1 MKNTAHSGS
10 REAQLSAVL
19 ADVPKADD
27 HDGVRE
33 YLHALAALG
42 CAPLL
47 IYPGSKQ
54 PADMR
59 SPQRQSADD
68 KAAQQQARDAG
79 KRNWQR
85 VKSDAGVH
93 LATSDVATLDD
104 YLDRYIATFG
114 DAVQIN
120 AALSLGRSRLV
131 VVDCDS
137 VQQRAAFLADARG
150 DAHIAQ
156 TVSTP
161 GHVGDG
167 DPNDPESW
175 AHSNG
180 GHFWFVVPDDVEL
193 PQRPESMSIG
203 DGDDAYSVMWG
214 AGKYAL
220 IPPSVRDEGTY
231 TVSGDVH
238 ALPDWLRARIIEHG
252 QSHAERAQRSREHI
266 DNDSPIARWGATI
279 SWTEILRA
287 TDWTPNGK
295 ADSCGCETWAA
306 PGPHASAKSAT
317 AHEPGCAQ
325 WVDSSDPPMH
335 IWTDHDIEPFD
346 ALNCATVSRL
356 QAVAL
361 IDFDNDMG
369 AAMTALDLHDDSDS
383 LALNDDL
390 GLDIGRRDDDDENGD
405 RAVPKGV
412 TLPASF
418 WEARDSL
425 RHIRD
430 AALARRAAPDATLGA
445 VLARISAHTP
455 PCVRVDT
462 GIMSPLPLHLFAASV
477 SWSGKGKTS
486 AMTTSAQIVRPVP
499 SWSMDPMD
507 DVDRPVLLPGGEPFP
522 RVGKIRSGE
531 GIAEMYWGDV
541 MVTGPKGKPVKER
554 KRVRSNVLMHTD
566 EAHSLVK
573 YITDPKSTV
582 GETLR
587 EAWSDQAIGQSN
599 ADGSRYRFVPAGA
612 YRLALIV
619 GFHLSVLADL
629 LTAEQILLGTP
640 QRFINLWSKPDPR
653 QVSRELLAQIVDP
666 GTLDVTIPSTG
677 LRLCESLRAKID
689 DDRIAEWLCDDDVES
704 EPDIRSQR
712 NAMTARVAGLLA
724 ILDGRT
730 DIDERG
736 LLVINDDDWTLA
748 DVMFETS
755 CAIADLAVTDRRRR
769 QAKAK
774 RDERARSLAESIE
787 DDEARTTPVGRVAAR
802 IVGYLT
808 ALGPGEHRLSGTNGV
823 LRKFNQADAEHIDD
837 ALAQLTAEGKLR
849 LRDASRGAKFA
860 QLIG

>member
-1 MKNTAHSGS
+1 MKNTPLSGRR

-33 YLHALAALG
+33 YLHALAQLG

-68 KAAQQQARDAG
+68 KAAQQAARDAG

-93 LATSDVATLDD
+93 LATSDVATLDG

-137 VQQRAAFLADARG
+137 VQQRAAFLADAG
-150 DAHIAQ
+150 ADAHIAQ

-167 DPNDPESW
+167 DPNDPDSW

-193 PQRPESMSIG
+193 PQRPESMSVG

-214 AGKYAL
+214 PGKYAL

-238 ALPDWLRARIIEHG
+238 ALPDWLGARIIEHG

-279 SWTEILRA
+279 SWAEILRA
-287 TDWTPNGK
+287 TGWTPNGK
-295 ADSCGCETWAA
+295 ADSCGCETWTA

-346 ALNCATVSRL
+346 ALGCATVSRL
-356 QAVAL
+356 QAVTL

-383 LALNDDL
+383 LALDDDL
-390 GLDIGRRDDDDENGD
+390 DPDIGRTAQQNDDDDSRFAGVPDDVRARARQLWVDREARKLLTAHDAAEITLPPVTSLRELLSQPDEPVRMRIDSLWAMGGGKTLCAASAGAGKTTLNCNLIRSLADDDAPFLGKFEVHQRAERIVLIDNEMTATMLRSWLRRQGVRNIDAVVDVVNLRGQAGLFNLGNDRLRDMWTRRLSDLGCDFVIFDCLSPVVNAMGLKEATELGKFLHPLTEMLTSAGVEDALVQHHMGHEAERARGDSTALGWSDNNWNIVKDGDAPDAPRYFFASKVRDADDPAGEGLLSFDKASGRLTYVGGD
-405 RAVPKGV
+405 RAETVKNETVEKRLSAVLDVLAEHHTKKLKDDKGMGTTEIKSAVGGDKGITDRALDLAKKRGQV
-412 TLPASF
+412 TLHADGRAKRYKIAP
-418 WEARDSL
+418 EA
-425 RHIRD
+425 
-430 AALARRAAPDATLGA
+430 
-445 VLARISAHTP
+445 
-455 PCVRVDT
+455 
-462 GIMSPLPLHLFAASV
+462 
-477 SWSGKGKTS
+477 
-486 AMTTSAQIVRPVP
+486 
-499 SWSMDPMD
+499 MDPMHM
-507 DVDRPVLLPGGEPFP
+507 G
-522 RVGKIRSGE
+522 
-531 GIAEMYWGDV
+531 
-541 MVTGPKGKPVKER
+541 
-554 KRVRSNVLMHTD
+554 
-566 EAHSLVK
+566 
-573 YITDPKSTV
+573 
-582 GETLR
+582 
-587 EAWSDQAIGQSN
+587 
-599 ADGSRYRFVPAGA
+599 
-612 YRLALIV
+612 
-619 GFHLSVLADL
+619 
-629 LTAEQILLGTP
+629 
-640 QRFINLWSKPDPR
+640 
-653 QVSRELLAQIVDP
+653 
-666 GTLDVTIPSTG
+666 
-677 LRLCESLRAKID
+677 
-689 DDRIAEWLCDDDVES
+689 
-704 EPDIRSQR
+704 
-712 NAMTARVAGLLA
+712 
-724 ILDGRT
+724 
-730 DIDERG
+730 
-736 LLVINDDDWTLA
+736 NDD
-748 DVMFETS
+748 E
-755 CAIADLAVTDRRRR
+755 
-769 QAKAK
+769 
-774 RDERARSLAESIE
+774 
-787 DDEARTTPVGRVAAR
+787 P
-802 IVGYLT
+802 
-808 ALGPGEHRLSGTNGV
+808 NGV
-823 LRKFNQADAEHIDD
+823 GDNE
-837 ALAQLTAEGKLR
+837 
-849 LRDASRGAKFA
+849 
-860 QLIG
+860 